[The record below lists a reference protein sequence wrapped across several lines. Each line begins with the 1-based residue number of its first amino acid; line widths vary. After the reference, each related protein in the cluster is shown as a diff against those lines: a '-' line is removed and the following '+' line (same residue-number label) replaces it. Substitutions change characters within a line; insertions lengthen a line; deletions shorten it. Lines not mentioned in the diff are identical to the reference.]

1 MFGVNDYPFSCY
13 KDYEYVNKN
22 NCFTVANYNTDF
34 YYYENGETHFKL
46 SKDSKFY
53 KYA

>member
-1 MFGVNDYPFSCY
+1 MVRVILLQ
-13 KDYEYVNKN
+13 K
-22 NCFTVANYNTDF
+22 TVANYNTDF